1 MSPKYLKAYRG
12 GALQER
18 ADRLYRELKNC
29 EICPRN
35 CKVNRLE
42 DKIGFCKTGKKA
54 RVYSY
59 FSHYGEEPAI
69 SGENGSGT
77 IFFSN
82 CNLRCAYCQNYEFS
96 QLGAGKEAGE
106 RELAYFMLELQKQGC
121 HNINFVT
128 PTHVIAQILKALILA
143 IPCGLNIPLVYNTSG
158 YDSAGTLKMLDGIFD
173 IYLPDARYGDSD
185 TALKYSQAKDY
196 PAINK
201 TALKEMYRQAGT
213 AKINDAGVI
222 ESGLIIR
229 HLVLP
234 NNLSSTDKIMR
245 FIASELS
252 PDTYISLMSQYFPC
266 HKAKDYPELSRR
278 LSREEYQE
286 AVGLMHSYGL
296 HNGWVQDE
304 YGLDRFAGINIKANL

>member
-1 MSPKYLKAYRG
+1 MQPKYLKAYRDRV
-12 GALQER
+12 LQER
-18 ADRLYRELKNC
+18 ADRLYRELENC

-54 RVYSY
+54 MVYSY

-77 IFFSN
+77 IFFSH
-82 CNLRCAYCQNYEFS
+82 CNLRCLYCQNYEFS
-96 QLGAGKEAGE
+96 QQGLGKEVGE
-106 RELAYFMLELQKQGC
+106 EGLASCMLELQKQGC

-128 PTHVIAQILKALILA
+128 PTHVLPQILKALILA
-143 IPCGLNIPLVYNTSG
+143 IEKGLNIPLVYNASG
-158 YDSAGTLKMLDGIFD
+158 YDSEKTLKLLEGIID
-173 IYLPDARYGDSD
+173 VYLPDARYGDSAP
-185 TALKYSQAKDY
+185 ALKYSQAKDY

-201 TALKEMYRQAGT
+201 TALKEMYRQVGT

-245 FIASELS
+245 FIAQELS

-278 LSREEYQE
+278 ITQDEYQK
-286 AVGLMHSYGL
+286 AMDIMHSYGL

-304 YGLDRFAGINIKANL
+304 HGLDRFAGVNIKANV